1 MMMKYYMPLL
11 LVALLAGCSSPQAP
25 EQKAQRAKMSPP
37 SSLNMEQLCKDNA
50 AQRYN
55 TDAQQVDVTG
65 FEQFQGSYE
74 LRGFTPQKENFV
86 CSFDS
91 DGQFLHLSMR

>member
-1 MMMKYYMPLL
+1 MMIKHFIPLL
-11 LVALLAGCSSPQAP
+11 MIATLAGCSTVKPP
-25 EQKAQRAKMSPP
+25 EQKAQRAKMDSTR
-37 SSLNMEQLCKDNA
+37 SLGMEHLCKDKA
-50 AQRYN
+50 AERYN
-55 TDAQQVDVTG
+55 TGVQKVDVTG

-74 LRGFTPQKENFV
+74 LKGYTSRKESFV